1 MSRQLGASCNDY
13 LKIISSQSSW
23 MQKMLVQVHKDASAA
38 RTASMHMPMHALMIL
53 MLMVQGST
61 SCFH

>member
-1 MSRQLGASCNDY
+1 
-13 LKIISSQSSW
+13 

-53 MLMVQGST
+53 MLMMQGST